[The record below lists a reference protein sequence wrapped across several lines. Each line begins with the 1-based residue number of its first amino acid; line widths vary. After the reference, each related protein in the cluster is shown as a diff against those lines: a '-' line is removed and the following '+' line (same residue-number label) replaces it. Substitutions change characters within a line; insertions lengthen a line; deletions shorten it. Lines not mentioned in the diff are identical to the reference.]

1 MPSKTKSATLSDQP
15 VNIGE
20 AARLSGVSAK
30 MLRHYESLGLLGT
43 VTRTDSGY
51 RLYSPADVHTLRFIK
66 RCRDLGFS
74 MAEIGELVGL
84 WQNKRR
90 ASANVKKIA
99 QKHMDELS
107 ERIAAMH
114 SKPQIS
120 CDIGTGTSFIN
131 QHLDTGFVVP
141 PEDPESLAA
150 AMNRLIADDVEA
162 QAMGHRARQRYEQH
176 FTGAIMARS
185 YAALYQSVTPH

>member
-1 MPSKTKSATLSDQP
+1 MPSQLSPAALSGQP

-74 MAEIGELVGL
+74 MAEIGGQVGL

-107 ERIAAMH
+107 ERIAAM
-114 SKPQIS
+114 
-120 CDIGTGTSFIN
+120 
-131 QHLDTGFVVP
+131 
-141 PEDPESLAA
+141 
-150 AMNRLIADDVEA
+150 
-162 QAMGHRARQRYEQH
+162 QAMQRTLSTLLH
-176 FTGAIMARS
+176 CCHGDDRPDCPILDDLAGDN
-185 YAALYQSVTPH
+185 QSLSNS